1 MAGPVDESNRQN
13 PSLEHAVF
21 SKRLTVTLVA
31 AFCVIASA
39 CSDSN
44 TTGTNST
51 TDSFPGVTQSL
62 TLDLNQLSN
71 YANPAYP
78 VHYDAQ
84 ARNPDNTPTGNPVTD
99 RGATLGR
106 VLFHDTQLSINN
118 TKSCASCHGAGNG
131 FTDAARFSVGFDGAG
146 KTTAH
151 AMRLANARFY
161 GPGDAF
167 WDKRAVSL
175 EAQSTQPIQN
185 AVEMGFDASHGGIAA
200 LITRMKGLA
209 YYPELFKF
217 VYGDENIT
225 EDRMQRAIAQYVRS
239 IVSVDSKFDQGFTQV
254 YNAPLPDRGLNA
266 PFPVLTAQENRGKQ
280 LFLQPPQQG
289 GAGCQACHAAPTF
302 ALTGNSRSNGLDAGE
317 TKIFKSPSLKNVA
330 VTGPYMHDGRF
341 TTLAQVVQHYVGGI
355 QDGPA
360 LDQRLRGPGGQP
372 QRLQLSADDKAALV
386 AFLGTLTDNT
396 VATDKRFSDPF
407 KR

>member
-1 MAGPVDESNRQN
+1 MTGSLRQSNRQN
-13 PSLEHAVF
+13 PILEHAVF
-21 SKRLTVTLVA
+21 SKRFSVLTAVLCVT
-31 AFCVIASA
+31 ASA
-39 CSDSN
+39 CSDSGS
-44 TTGTNST
+44 TGTTQT
-51 TDSFPGVTQSL
+51 TEQFPGVTQAL
-62 TLDLNQLSN
+62 NIDLSQLSN
-71 YANPAYP
+71 YAAPAYP

-84 ARNPDNTPTGNPVTD
+84 ARTPDNTPGINPVTD

-118 TKSCASCHGAGNG
+118 TKSCASCHGATIG

-146 KTTAH
+146 KTAAH

-167 WDKRAVSL
+167 WDRRAASL

-185 AVEMGFDASHGGIAA
+185 AVEMGFDAAHGGIAA

-225 EDRMQRAIAQYVRS
+225 EDRIQKAIAQYVRS
-239 IVSVDSKFDQGFTQV
+239 IVSVDSKFDQGFAQV
-254 YNAPLPDRGLNA
+254 YNAQAPDRGLNA

-280 LFLQPPQQG
+280 LFLQPPPQG
-289 GAGCQACHAAPTF
+289 GAGCQACHTAPTF

-317 TKIFKSPSLKNVA
+317 TRVFKSPSLKGVA

-341 TTLAQVVQHYVGGI
+341 TTLAQVVEHYASGI

-386 AFLGTLTDNT
+386 AFLATLTDNT
-396 VATDKRFSDPF
+396 VAADKKFSDPF

>member
-1 MAGPVDESNRQN
+1 M
-13 PSLEHAVF
+13 L
-21 SKRLTVTLVA
+21 SKRLMVVLLTALCVT
-31 AFCVIASA
+31 ASA
-39 CSDSN
+39 CSDSGN
-44 TTGTNST
+44 GATTPATQ
-51 TDSFPGVTQSL
+51 SFPGVAQAL
-62 TLDLNQLSN
+62 NIDLSQLSN

-84 ARNPDNTPTGNPVTD
+84 ARTPDNTPGTNPVTD
-99 RGATLGR
+99 RGGTLGR

-118 TKSCASCHGAGNG
+118 TKSCASCHGATVG
-131 FTDAARFSVGFDGAG
+131 FTDAARFSVGFDGTG

-151 AMRLANARFY
+151 AMRLGNARFY

-167 WDKRAVSL
+167 WDRRAASL
-175 EAQSTQPIQN
+175 ETQSTQPIQN

-209 YYPELFKF
+209 YYPELFAF
-217 VYGDENIT
+217 VYGDANIT
-225 EDRMQRAIAQYVRS
+225 EDRMQKAIAQYVRS

-254 YNAPLPDRGLNA
+254 YNAQLPDRGLNA

-280 LFLQPPQQG
+280 LFLQPPPQG
-289 GAGCQACHAAPTF
+289 GAGCQACHTAPTF

-317 TKIFKSPSLKNVA
+317 TRVFKSPSLKGVA

-341 TTLAQVVQHYVGGI
+341 TTLAQVVEHYVSGI

-372 QRLQLSADDKAALV
+372 QRLQLTADDKAALV

-396 VATDKRFSDPF
+396 VAADKKFSDPF
-407 KR
+407 RR

>member
-1 MAGPVDESNRQN
+1 MS
-13 PSLEHAVF
+13 
-21 SKRLTVTLVA
+21 SKRLTVILLA
-31 AFCVIASA
+31 ALCVTASA

-44 TTGTNST
+44 STGTSST
-51 TDSFPGVTQSL
+51 TDSFPRVTQAL
-62 TLDLNQLSN
+62 NIDLNQLSN
-71 YANPAYP
+71 YASPTYP

-84 ARNPDNTPTGNPVTD
+84 ARTPDNTPGTNPVTD

-118 TKSCASCHGAGNG
+118 TKSCASCHGANVG
-131 FTDAARFSVGFDGAG
+131 FTDAARFSVGFDGFG

-167 WDKRAVSL
+167 WDRRAASL

-185 AVEMGFDASHGGIAA
+185 AVEMGFDASHGGISA

-209 YYPELFKF
+209 YYPELFTF
-217 VYGDENIT
+217 VYGDANIT
-225 EDRMQRAIAQYVRS
+225 EDRMQKAIAQYVRS

-254 YNAPLPDRGLNA
+254 YNAQLPDRGLNA

-280 LFLQPPQQG
+280 LFLQPPPQG
-289 GAGCQACHAAPTF
+289 GAGCQACHTAPTF

-317 TKIFKSPSLKNVA
+317 TRVFKSPSLKGVA

-341 TTLAQVVQHYVGGI
+341 TSLAQVVEHYVSGI
-355 QDGPA
+355 QNGPA
-360 LDQRLRGPGGQP
+360 LDQRLRGPDGQP
-372 QRLQLSADDKAALV
+372 QRLQFTAGDKAALV

-396 VATDKRFSDPF
+396 VAADKKFSDPF

>member
-1 MAGPVDESNRQN
+1 MTGLAGKSNRQN
-13 PSLEHAVF
+13 PIPEHAVF
-21 SKRLTVTLVA
+21 SKRPAVAFISALCVT
-31 AFCVIASA
+31 ASA
-39 CSDSN
+39 CSETS
-44 TTGTNST
+44 TTGTSTT
-51 TDSFPGVTQSL
+51 TDSFPGVTQAL
-62 TLDLNQLSN
+62 NIDLSQLSN

-84 ARNPDNTPTGNPVTD
+84 ARNPDNTPAGNPVTD

-118 TKSCASCHGAGNG
+118 TKSCASCHAANIG

-146 KTTAH
+146 TTTAH

-167 WDKRAVSL
+167 WDKRAASL

-200 LITRMKGLA
+200 LITRMKGLT
-209 YYPELFKF
+209 YYPELFTF
-217 VYGDENIT
+217 VYGDANIT
-225 EDRMQRAIAQYVRS
+225 EDRIQRAVAQYVRS

-254 YNAPLPDRGLNA
+254 YNAQVPDRGLNA

-280 LFLQPPQQG
+280 LFVQPPQQG

-317 TKIFKSPSLKNVA
+317 TRIFKSPSLKNVA

-341 TTLAQVVQHYVGGI
+341 STLAQVVDHYVNGI

-360 LDQRLRGPGGQP
+360 LDQRLRGPNGQP
-372 QRLQLSADDKAALV
+372 QRLQLSANDKAALV
-386 AFLGTLTDNT
+386 AFLGTLTDNN
-396 VATDKRFSDPF
+396 VVTDKKFSDPF
-407 KR
+407 KH

>member
-1 MAGPVDESNRQN
+1 MPSKCLSAVVLIAFTLSGCSES
-13 PSLEHAVF
+13 S
-21 SKRLTVTLVA
+21 S
-31 AFCVIASA
+31 
-39 CSDSN
+39 
-44 TTGTNST
+44 TGTSVT
-51 TDSFPGVTQSL
+51 TDPFPGVTQAL
-62 TLDLNQLSN
+62 NIDLNQLSN
-71 YANPAYP
+71 YTNPAYP
-78 VHYDAQ
+78 VHYDVQ
-84 ARNPDNTPTGNPVTD
+84 ARTPDNNNLGTNPVTD

-106 VLFHDTQLSINN
+106 VLFHDTQLSVNN
-118 TKSCASCHGAGNG
+118 TKSCASCHGASLG
-131 FTDAARFSVGFDGAG
+131 FTDASRFSVGFDGSGQTA
-146 KTTAH
+146 AH
-151 AMRLANARFY
+151 AMRLVNARFY
-161 GPGDAF
+161 GPGSAF
-167 WDKRAVSL
+167 WDKRAASL

-185 AVEMGFDASHGGIAA
+185 AVEMGFDATHGGINA

-239 IVSVDSKFDQGFTQV
+239 IVSVDSKFDQGFAQV
-254 YNAPLPDRGLNA
+254 YNAQIPDRGLNA

-280 LFLQPPQQG
+280 LFLQPPPQG
-289 GAGCQACHAAPTF
+289 GGCQACHTAPTF

-317 TKIFKSPSLKNVA
+317 TRIFKSPSLKSVA

-341 TTLAQVVQHYVGGI
+341 TTLAQVVEHYVSGI

-372 QRLQLSADDKAALV
+372 QRLQLSTDDKAALV

-396 VATDKRFSDPF
+396 VSSDKKFSDPF